1 MNGEFFIIQTIIKS
15 ITFEEFVEGYPGD
28 EKRPSELRNG
38 VIVERNQNGAY
49 EEVKVFL
56 IRKINV
62 EIDRFPALAV
72 RTPAYLRSQKSY
84 FVTASLLIPLYF

>member
-1 MNGEFFIIQTIIKS
+1 MNGEFFIIQTIIKA

-38 VIVERNQNGAY
+38 VIVERNPNGAY
-49 EEVKVFL
+49 EEVTVFSL
-56 IRKINV
+56 RKINV

-72 RTPAYLRSQKSY
+72 RTPAYLRSQKSP
-84 FVTASLLIPLYF
+84 FLKARVLIPLYF